1 MPKRNR
7 NTFSCMD
14 DVPGVPTGTGE
25 EQLVGSMNNVK
36 DIPVDPIVVYAE
48 EPVSDVLA
56 DFESE
61 CFEDTI
67 PADSDDEN
75 INCADGVP
83 DIPICPDDAKGT
95 LPE

>member
-25 EQLVGSMNNVK
+25 AHLAGSMNRVK
-36 DIPVDPIVVYAE
+36 DIPVDPIVVHAAC
-48 EPVSDVLA
+48 PVPD
-56 DFESE
+56 
-61 CFEDTI
+61 I

-75 INCADGVP
+75 IDCADDVP
-83 DIPICPDDAKGT
+83 DIPTPFDDVNST
-95 LPE
+95 LPDATAGVKHP

>member
-1 MPKRNR
+1 
-7 NTFSCMD
+7 MD
-14 DVPGVPTGTGE
+14 DVPSVPTEHGKAH
-25 EQLVGSMNNVK
+25 LAGSMNRVK

-61 CFEDTI
+61 CFEDTVL
-67 PADSDDEN
+67 ADSDDEN
-75 INCADGVP
+75 IDCADGVP
-83 DIPICPDDAKGT
+83 DVPTPLDDAKGV